1 MADYFKTLT
10 YLEEKK
16 RKETEKDLAYI
27 SKIHYDHRQNQAK
40 AKAAELRNQHQINAQ
55 ISSGLVSEND
65 KYKTIKLNLEN
76 ELKDLNITINSHS
89 GLKTEDKTEDGQD
102 LLQFTYQS
110 TSNEMD
116 WNKLAQ
122 SNVADK
128 MEFISNQGLQLRSE
142 IAQLEDH
149 LKKYKTWDQEI
160 LDNSKKLF
168 KSEYAQGASADWMV
182 DDRELEKFIAV
193 NRADYDQMV
202 NQFGGGKEGETQVR
216 NKLKRHFTEFTSE
229 QLKLMNT
236 ATSLKATE
244 LMNIKR
250 KQELGLI
257 PLTARQLLEAQFDKL
272 DTDYGEANLVLT
284 QMSKKFTDPQIKD
297 EPIFQYLQGVN
308 IVKGANK
315 AGFLQGLASLDHDM
329 VGFIEQIDENEGIN
343 PLGRDTIPSEFRNDH
358 MKLALW
364 HSGQIVKIDDS
375 EFYKNNPD
383 IKWAKDRKPD
393 YVSKDGT
400 KYVTIEKPEL
410 QMRFAYDRLKDYE
423 LSDKWNKDT
432 TADLVN
438 GSINFFQT
446 YVKAHQMHAKMEAS
460 EKMYKNSF
468 GVNAYPTLE
477 PREPINN
484 DLTVSNDI
492 TLIKDLLEFGEK
504 NNMTQEKIR
513 EEATNNNQSIRQYM
527 DDQNEKMGRKYA
539 GISKQRADQIYNE
552 TGDLQ
557 GFINGIPLSE
567 QGYDLVEQLKEIN
580 NIIGDS
586 ASEYLNA
593 DGDAQ
598 LRRDREIEF
607 QNSGFLGKEYETLHK
622 DAARLIDQLKDVKE
636 IANKVGEDRSI
647 WDYYFKE
654 SEYKD
659 DGSLRGISKKY
670 PHRRNYDK
678 ETIDRNWLFG
688 AGTDKI
694 AEDEGER
701 EDIVNREFAPK
712 YDYQD
717 LD

>member
-10 YLEEKK
+10 YLEEKE

-149 LKKYKTWDQEI
+149 LKKYKTWDQKI
-160 LDNSKKLF
+160 LDNSKKLY
-168 KSEYAQGASADWMV
+168 KSEDAQGASADWML

-202 NQFGGGKEGETQVR
+202 NQFGGGKEGENEVR
-216 NKLKRHFTEFTSE
+216 NKLKRHFTQFTNE
-229 QLKLMNT
+229 QLKTVNM
-236 ATSLKATE
+236 ATSIQATK
-244 LMNIKR
+244 LANIKR
-250 KQELGLI
+250 KQELGLL
-257 PLTARQLLEAQFDKL
+257 PLTAQQLLQAEFDKL

-284 QMSKKFTDPQIKD
+284 QMSKKFTDEQIKD
-297 EPIFQYLQGVN
+297 EPIFQYLQGVE

-315 AGFLQGLASLDHDM
+315 AGFLQGLASLDYDM
-329 VGFIEQIDENEGIN
+329 VAFVKEIDENEGIAVF
-343 PLGRDTIPSEFRNDH
+343 GADTIPSEFRNDY

-423 LSDKWNKDT
+423 LSDKWNESST
-432 TADLVN
+432 VDLIN

-446 YVKAHQMHAKMEAS
+446 YVKAHQMHAKMEES
-460 EKMYKNSF
+460 ERMYKNSF

-484 DLTVSNDI
+484 DLIVSNDI

-598 LRRDREIEF
+598 LQRDRKIEF
-607 QNSGFLGKEYETLHK
+607 NNTGFLGEEYEALHE
-622 DAARLIDQLKDVKE
+622 DAAILIDQLKDVKE

-654 SEYKD
+654 SEFKD

-670 PHRRNYDK
+670 PHRKQYTDEIKREQENKQIGIGDWIYDPI
-678 ETIDRNWLFG
+678 ID
-688 AGTDKI
+688 D
-694 AEDEGER
+694 
-701 EDIVNREFAPK
+701 DIFE
-712 YDYQD
+712 YDQID
-717 LD
+717 VTP